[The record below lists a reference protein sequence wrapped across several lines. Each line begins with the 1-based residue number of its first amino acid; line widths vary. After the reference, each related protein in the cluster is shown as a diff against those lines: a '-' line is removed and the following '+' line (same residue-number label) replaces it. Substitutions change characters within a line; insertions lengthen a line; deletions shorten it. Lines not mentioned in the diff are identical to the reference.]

1 MRGGQ
6 KPRQERES
14 TTKSRAHAISNE
26 LLMDKEFAEN
36 INKNNMRNKPSIPV
50 EASEK
55 REKKIQEIINRLER
69 SKYLNHTEEAPVERN
84 STTRNQR
91 RNSNGFSTSS
101 KERSDREC
109 PVKSKQKKTNEVRAG
124 SSLILPIRSANPQ
137 PIDPTHH
144 TFNQLIE
151 SSPVINQMKNILEGI
166 TTLLNAKTL
175 GEAQKEETPKMLVKS
190 EKTAEIFENGM
201 SSYDESLERELLQ
214 EKQDIYP
221 EVVYEEILENN
232 FYQPNMSYNT
242 EIPAK
247 REKERKRKRL
257 TQEKAQLCLEEM
269 TRREISRRNNQYLF
283 YRISNMPP
291 INCAI
296 AKLQQIWC
304 TIADLRLIDLG
315 MIVMLDKT
323 EAQFIIS
330 QKSIKKLDLIIES
343 YMKLNSEVILT
354 GPLKDPLDHK
364 NYTKELVLDLIKERS
379 AKVLQN
385 TKNEACSIYRFC
397 KKIKDCTS
405 VKDFHNKV
413 HTYS

>member
-26 LLMDKEFAEN
+26 LLMDEEFAEN
-36 INKNNMRNKPSIPV
+36 INKNNMRNTPSIPV

-69 SKYLNHTEEAPVERN
+69 SKYLNHTEEAPIER
-84 STTRNQR
+84 SPATRSQR
-91 RNSNGFSTSS
+91 RNSNGFGTSS

-109 PVKSKQKKTNEVRAG
+109 PIKSKQKKTNEVRAG
-124 SSLILPIRSANPQ
+124 SSLILPIRTANSQ
-137 PIDPTHH
+137 RIDPTQH

-166 TTLLNAKTL
+166 TTLLNAKAL
-175 GEAQKEETPKMLVKS
+175 EEAPKEETPEMPAKS
-190 EKTAEIFENGM
+190 EKITEIFENGM
-201 SSYDESLERELLQ
+201 SSYDESLEKELLQ
-214 EKQDIYP
+214 ENQDVYP
-221 EVVYEEILENN
+221 EVVYEEILDNN

-242 EIPAK
+242 KIPAK
-247 REKERKRKRL
+247 KERKRKRL

-269 TRREISRRNNQYLF
+269 TKREISRRNNRYLF

-330 QKSIKKLDLIIES
+330 QKSIKKLDLITEG

-354 GPLKDPLDHK
+354 GPLKDPLEHK

-385 TKNEACSIYRFC
+385 TKNEACSIYKFC

-405 VKDFHNKV
+405 VKDFYSKV
-413 HTYS
+413 HTDS